1 MRNFQQKG
9 HKTSFRRILESWP
22 FLFLFVIVLVFFTSG
37 VFSFLIKMNETIKNK
52 KIAEDKVYA
61 LEQRKDKLITDINNL
76 NTDKGKE
83 KVFRE
88 NFGLGKEGEGMIVVV
103 EDKSSPPQPQV
114 EEKKGFLDF
123 FNNLFN

>member
-1 MRNFQQKG
+1 MRDFQQKDRRRP
-9 HKTSFRRILESWP
+9 FRRILESWP
-22 FLFLFVIVLVFFTSG
+22 FLFLFVIILVFFISG
-37 VFSFLIKMNETIKNK
+37 VFSFLIKMNDTIKNK
-52 KIAEDKVYA
+52 KIAEDKVYE
-61 LEQRKDKLITDINNL
+61 LKKRKDQLIVDIDNL

-114 EEKKGFLDF
+114 EEKKGLLDF

>member
-1 MRNFQQKG
+1 MRNFQQKDY
-9 HKTSFRRILESWP
+9 KRPFRHILESWP

-52 KIAEDKVYA
+52 KIAEQKVYE
-61 LEQRKDKLITDINNL
+61 LEQRKDKLIADIDNL

-83 KVFRE
+83 KFFRE

-103 EDKSSPPQPQV
+103 EDKSSPPQLQV
-114 EEKKGFLDF
+114 EERKGFLDF